1 MFSNILFV
9 DHAFSLLQAK
19 FTTFLCVLYYL
30 YINMFRY
37 CCSINNTL
45 LYVQGRV
52 TRVETEIKMSL
63 KLTSVVLYCHRVF
76 QNDISYDIN
85 KIYRI
90 ENKILIWNDLIVFVF
105 KWIVLVY
112 GYCPPYSIH
121 GKILFRLQGELTR
134 CR

>member
-37 CCSINNTL
+37 CCSINNAL

-63 KLTSVVLYCHRVF
+63 KMTSRVLNLHRIL
-76 QNDISYDIN
+76 NIDITYN
-85 KIYRI
+85 
-90 ENKILIWNDLIVFVF
+90 N
-105 KWIVLVY
+105 
-112 GYCPPYSIH
+112 
-121 GKILFRLQGELTR
+121 T
-134 CR
+134 

>member
-9 DHAFSLLQAK
+9 DHAFSLLQAE

-63 KLTSVVLYCHRVF
+63 KLTYVLLYL
-76 QNDISYDIN
+76 
-85 KIYRI
+85 YRI
-90 ENKILIWNDLIVFVF
+90 SNTKSLTIFRIANKILISNDQKEF
-105 KWIVLVY
+105 
-112 GYCPPYSIH
+112 
-121 GKILFRLQGELTR
+121 LF
-134 CR
+134 